1 MRPIYRPQAHRGN
14 KWPAR
19 DGEVSAGPGS
29 HWTGLGL
36 VWPPSNLR
44 LKAVVA
50 PTLTLGLANLATALP
65 MCPVSAIMC
74 HVSLCHVSVLS
85 ASNMDTMNSGTLVIV
100 VRLSGKQLLNM

>member
-1 MRPIYRPQAHRGN
+1 ML
-14 KWPAR
+14 
-19 DGEVSAGPGS
+19 VPGHS
-29 HWTGLGL
+29 RLGWAGLGL

-74 HVSLCHVSVLS
+74 HVSLCRVSVLS
-85 ASNMDTMNSGTLVIV
+85 ASNMDSDTLVIV